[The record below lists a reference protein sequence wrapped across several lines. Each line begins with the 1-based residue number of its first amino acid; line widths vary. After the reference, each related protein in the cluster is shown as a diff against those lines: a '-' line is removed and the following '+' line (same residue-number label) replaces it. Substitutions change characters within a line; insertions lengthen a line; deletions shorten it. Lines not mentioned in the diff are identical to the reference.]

1 MSPEPDWEKDLT
13 GANDVDD
20 ERQQEVV
27 SKTNGERAT
36 LEEIRS
42 NCNAEESFECENPQR
57 Y

>member
-36 LEEIRS
+36 LEKICS
-42 NCNAEESFECENPQR
+42 NCNAKESFECENPQR